1 MLGEPLMKTFSE
13 LFNDNTS
20 GSVALLKQFANI
32 LCNNLIKPD
41 SRWQETL
48 AADLALAGARWPHF
62 TVIHHFIKSIKTEAF
77 NSPEVAVKW
86 IEGYLATWNN
96 VHHKWA
102 DHMQR
107 LLPADSRPITVHS
120 HSESV
125 KSTLKELHTR
135 GYSFQ
140 VFQTLSGPAN
150 EGVLQARSLVDSGLN
165 VTLLT
170 DAMSAFAVKESG
182 LVLLGADG
190 LYPSGFMNKSGS
202 LNICLAAGLY
212 KIPVYVLIDSR
223 KISNGLPET
232 ETARSTEEIITNAPP
247 NLDVINF
254 YFELVSHTYV
264 SGYITEAGLKN
275 SRDLFPAG

>member
-1 MLGEPLMKTFSE
+1 MKTLSE
-13 LFNDNTS
+13 LFDDNTS

-32 LCNNLIKPD
+32 LSKNLLKPD
-41 SRWQETL
+41 SQWQKTL
-48 AADLALAGARWPHF
+48 AADLTLAGNRWPHF
-62 TVIHHFIKSIKTEAF
+62 RVIHHLIKSMKTEAF
-77 NSPEVAVKW
+77 SSPELTIQW
-86 IEGYLATWNN
+86 IDGYLATWNN
-96 VHHKWA
+96 IHHKWA
-102 DHMQR
+102 DQMQK
-107 LLPADSRPITVHS
+107 LLKADSQPIAVHS

-140 VFQTLSGPAN
+140 VLQTLSGPAN
-150 EGVLQARSLVDSGLN
+150 EGILQARALADSGLN

-170 DAMSAFAVKESG
+170 DAMSAFAVKKSG

-202 LNICLAAGLY
+202 LNICLAADLY

-223 KISNGLPET
+223 KISEGFPET

-254 YFELVSHTYV
+254 YFELVPHTYV
-264 SGYITEAGLKN
+264 SGYITESGLKN
-275 SRDLFPAG
+275 SGDLFPAS